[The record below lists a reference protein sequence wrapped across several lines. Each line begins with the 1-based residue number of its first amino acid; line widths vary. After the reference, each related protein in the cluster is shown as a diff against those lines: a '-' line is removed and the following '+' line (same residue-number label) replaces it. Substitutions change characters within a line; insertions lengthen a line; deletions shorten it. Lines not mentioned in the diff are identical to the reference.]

1 MKSITKINLF
11 AGLAAAAIASAPAYA
26 QDTQDKEFDGLY
38 VGGAVGYDVQGNDVD
53 SKVLF
58 DRNLDGARFDDS
70 VLTAAGANA
79 FAPGFCNGFARSS
92 VPADGCQNDR
102 DDLNYSVKVGF
113 DKQFGRLVVGLVG
126 DIGRSDIRDSV
137 SAFSITPA
145 NYVFTREIDYVATIR
160 GRVGF
165 AANRTLFYVTGG
177 PGYAGIKRTFTT
189 TNGTNSFTSRN
200 DDGKFGFAA
209 GGGIEQKVSKHISLG
224 LEYMYNQFDDNDYR
238 VRVGPGTSPVTSPFR
253 IVNANGTDLRRS
265 DGDFRWHSLRAT
277 IAYRF

>member
-1 MKSITKINLF
+1 MKRMTKFGVLT
-11 AGLAAAAIASAPAYA
+11 GLAAAAIVATPAFA
-26 QDTQDKEFDGLY
+26 QENREFDGLY
-38 VGGAVGYDVQGNDVD
+38 VGGSVGYDVQGNDID

-70 VLTAAGANA
+70 VLTAGGANA
-79 FAPGFCNGFARSS
+79 FAPGFCNGLARTSL
-92 VPADGCQNDR
+92 AAEGCQNDR
-102 DDLNYSVKVGF
+102 DDLSYSGRVGF
-113 DKQFGRLVVGLVG
+113 DKQFGSLVVGLVG
-126 DIGRSDIRDSV
+126 DVGSTNIRDSV

-200 DDGKFGFAA
+200 DDAKFGFAA
-209 GGGIEQKVSKHISLG
+209 GGGVEQKIGKHMSFG

-265 DGDFRWHSLRAT
+265 DGNFSWHSLRAT